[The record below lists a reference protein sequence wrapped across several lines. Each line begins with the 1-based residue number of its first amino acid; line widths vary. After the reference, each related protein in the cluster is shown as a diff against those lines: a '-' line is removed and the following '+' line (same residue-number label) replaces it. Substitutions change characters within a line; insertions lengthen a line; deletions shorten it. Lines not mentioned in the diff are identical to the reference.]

1 MKKFT
6 KIVATIS
13 DRDCEVDFL
22 KKLYKAGMNVVRLNT
37 AHQDFEGVL
46 KVLTNV
52 RAVSDKIA
60 ILIDTK
66 GPEIRT
72 TKCEGDI
79 VLKTGDVLKVKGDIE
94 GISSKECICVSYG
107 DIVKD
112 VPVGGEILIDDGEVA
127 MHVTSKEDDALI
139 CQIQND
145 GVVGNRKSVNIPG
158 VRINLP
164 SVTEKDRNFIKF
176 AAQNNIDFVAHS
188 FVRHKGD
195 VKDVQDILDE
205 MESPMKIIAKIEN
218 EEGVEN
224 LDEILECVHGV
235 MVARGDLG
243 IEIAQEK
250 IPGIQ
255 RQMIRKCVEA
265 KKPVIVATQMLH
277 TMIKNPRPTRAEV
290 TDVAN
295 AIYYRT
301 DAIMLSGE
309 TAYGNYPV
317 EAVKTMAKIAKEVEA
332 AKDSR
337 NDIPVVQ
344 ESADVTAYLADT
356 AVRASKSL
364 DIKAV
369 LTDSLTG
376 KTARFLAAFRGT
388 CPVFALC
395 YNQEV
400 GRQLALSYGVFPRL
414 MEEGTSKKDIL
425 KKTLKKLLKKEVLV
439 EDDLVAYL
447 GGSFGIGG
455 GTTYLEVITV
465 KALLKKV
472 DNE

>member
-13 DRDCEVDFL
+13 DRHCDVDFL
-22 KKLYKAGMNVVRLNT
+22 KKLYKSGMNVVRLNT

-46 KVLTNV
+46 KVVNNV

-79 VLKTGDVLKVKGDIE
+79 EFKTGDVLKVKGDINCE
-94 GISSKECICVSYG
+94 STKDCICVSY
-107 DIVKD
+107 DEFVND
-112 VPVGGEILIDDGEVA
+112 LPVGGQILIDDGEVA
-127 MHVTSKEDDALI
+127 MVVKSKEDDHLV
-139 CQIQND
+139 CEVQND
-145 GVVGNRKSVNIPG
+145 GVVGSRKSVNVPG
-158 VRINLP
+158 VSVNLP

-188 FVRHKGD
+188 FVRHKE
-195 VKDVQDILDE
+195 DVQEVQQILNE
-205 MESPMKIIAKIEN
+205 MESPMKIVAKIEN
-218 EEGVEN
+218 EEGVAN
-224 LDEILECVHGV
+224 LDEILEHVHGI

-295 AIYYRT
+295 AIYHRT

-337 NDIPVVQ
+337 NDIVVP
-344 ESADVTAYLADT
+344 ESADVTSYLADT

-376 KTARFLAAFRGT
+376 KTARYLAAFRGV

-395 YNQEV
+395 YNQRV
-400 GRQLALSYGVFPRL
+400 GRELALSYGVFPRL
-414 MEEGTSKKDIL
+414 MEDGSCKKEIL

-439 EDDLVAYL
+439 EDDMVAYL

-472 DNE
+472 ENE